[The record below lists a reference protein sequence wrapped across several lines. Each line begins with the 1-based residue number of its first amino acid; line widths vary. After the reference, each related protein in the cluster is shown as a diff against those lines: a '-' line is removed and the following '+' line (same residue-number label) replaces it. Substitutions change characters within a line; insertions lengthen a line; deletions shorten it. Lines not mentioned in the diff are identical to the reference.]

1 MQTLIRP
8 IGQVIFMRWADCP
21 VRRMY
26 MKSAFEHKPEL
37 RLSEFVI
44 EKTVRISDESFERML
59 RKILI

>member
-1 MQTLIRP
+1 
-8 IGQVIFMRWADCP
+8 
-21 VRRMY
+21 

-44 EKTVRISDESFERML
+44 EKTVRISDESFEKCCAARWTGGHSL

>member
-44 EKTVRISDESFERML
+44 EKTVRI
-59 RKILI
+59 